1 MQRLDLEAEL
11 ERHHRAAFG
20 WALNCCGWDRPQAED
35 VLQTSYL
42 KVLEGRAAFGGRSAF
57 RTWLFG
63 VIRRTAMEQR
73 RRLALRRLVPLG
85 SVAGPNEPRA
95 TGRDP
100 VAALEHSE
108 TTRQLMA
115 ALDALPG
122 RQRELLHLVFYE
134 DMSIS
139 QAAEVLGVGVGTART
154 HYERGKRRL
163 RELLG
168 GRGEL

>member
-1 MQRLDLEAEL
+1 MT
-11 ERHHRAAFG
+11 
-20 WALNCCGWDRPQAED
+20 CCRWDRRMAED

-42 KVLEGRAAFGGRSAF
+42 KVLDGRATFAGRSTF

-63 VIRRTAMEQR
+63 VIRRTALEHR
-73 RRLALRRLVPLG
+73 RRSTLRRLVPLHVLTG
-85 SVAGPNEPRA
+85 HAEPRA
-95 TGRDP
+95 LEVDP
-100 VAALEHSE
+100 ATALERRE
-108 TTRQLMA
+108 TTRELTA
-115 ALDALPG
+115 ALAGLPR

-139 QAAEVLGVGVGTART
+139 QAAEVLNIAVGTART

-168 GRGEL
+168 GREP

>member
-1 MQRLDLEAEL
+1 MHRPDLEAEL
-11 ERHHRAAFG
+11 ERHHRAAYG
-20 WALNCCGWDRPQAED
+20 WALSCCGWDRAQADD

-42 KVLEGRAAFGGRSAF
+42 KVLEGRATFGGRSAF

-63 VIRRTAMEQR
+63 VIRRTALEYR
-73 RRLALRRLVPLG
+73 RRNAIRRLLPLQA
-85 SVAGPNEPRA
+85 VAGPMEPHVS
-95 TGRDP
+95 TDP
-100 VAALEHSE
+100 AAALEQRE
-108 TTRQLMA
+108 TTRRLTA
-115 ALDALPG
+115 VLARLPG

-134 DMSIS
+134 NMSIS